1 MLKILM
7 MTIIVGLLL
16 YNINKFLNKQLEKT
30 PEQFQKDGMA
40 KINSYTNFMEN
51 LTEKVRRK

>member
-1 MLKILM
+1 MLKVLIIV
-7 MTIIVGLLL
+7 IIVGLLI
-16 YNINKFLNKQLEKT
+16 YNINNFLNKQLEKT

-40 KINSYTNFMEN
+40 KINGYTNFMEN

>member
-1 MLKILM
+1 MFKILM
-7 MTIIVGLLL
+7 IIIIVGLLL

-40 KINSYTNFMEN
+40 KIEGYTNFMEN

>member
-1 MLKILM
+1 MIKVLM
-7 MTIIVGLLL
+7 IAIIVGLLI
-16 YNINKFLNKQLEKT
+16 YNINNFLNKQLEKT

-40 KINSYTNFMEN
+40 KINGYTNFMEN